1 MGPTATGKT
10 DVAIELR
17 KRYPFEI
24 ISVDSVLVY
33 RGMDIG
39 TAKPDAETL
48 RFAPHRLVDILNP
61 EEAYSAGDFV
71 RDAQREM
78 QEICAAGR
86 VPLLVGGTMMYF
98 RALLGGIAKLP
109 TADVEIRRAID
120 ADAEKLG
127 WPAMHARLH
136 EVDPVA
142 AERINANDSQRIQR
156 ALEVFDISGRC
167 LTDWQ
172 QEAGEGTPE
181 TDMRFLKVALQIP
194 DRQVLHQRIEARLA
208 WMFSNG
214 FVDEVAQLRQRPARC
229 RSMLHQATRTP
240 QQHSACRGHPRPTPV
255 LPRAETASAS
265 RGTSAT
271 SPSFAWRAQPHRCF
285 PDDWYATRQC
295 ESAPAQ
301 RHRSCLHARFGN
313 GIHPR
318 SHSIRP
324 TFI

>member
-1 MGPTATGKT
+1 MGPTAAGKT

-48 RFAPHRLVDILNP
+48 RLAPHRLVDILDP

-71 RDAQREM
+71 RNAQCEM
-78 QEICAAGR
+78 REICAAGR

-109 TADVEIRRAID
+109 TANAEIRSAID

-127 WPAMHARLH
+127 WPAMHARLR

-142 AERINANDSQRIQR
+142 AERISANDSQRIQR
-156 ALEVFDISGRC
+156 ALEVFDISGRS

-172 QEAGEGTPE
+172 QEAVEGTRE

-194 DRQVLHQRIEARLA
+194 DRQVLHQRIEERLA
-208 WMFSNG
+208 WMFGNG
-214 FVDEVAQLRQRPARC
+214 FVEEVAGLRQRPALTRDMPSM
-229 RSMLHQATRTP
+229 RSVGYRQVWAHLEGESTLEEGQY
-240 QQHSACRGHPRPTPV
+240 
-255 LPRAETASAS
+255 RALV
-265 RGTSAT
+265 
-271 SPSFAWRAQPHRCF
+271 
-285 PDDWYATRQC
+285 ATRQLAKRQITWLRS
-295 ESAPAQ
+295 ESDLFLVNPLEAGNVDAISGFLAKK
-301 RHRSCLHARFGN
+301 HRIFE
-313 GIHPR
+313 
-318 SHSIRP
+318 
-324 TFI
+324 

>member
-1 MGPTATGKT
+1 MGPTAAGKT

-17 KRYPFEI
+17 ERYPFEI
-24 ISVDSVLVY
+24 ISVDSALVY

-48 RFAPHRLVDILNP
+48 RLAPHRLVDILDP

-78 QEICAAGR
+78 QDICAAGR

-109 TADVEIRRAID
+109 TADAEIRRAID

-127 WPAMHARLH
+127 WPAMHARLR

-156 ALEVFDISGRC
+156 ALEVFDISGRS

-172 QEAGEGTPE
+172 QEAAEGAPDPDT
-181 TDMRFLKVALQIP
+181 RFIKVALQIP
-194 DRQVLHQRIEARLA
+194 DRQVLHQRIEERLA
-208 WMFSNG
+208 WMFGNG
-214 FVDEVAQLRQRPARC
+214 FVDEVAQLRQRPALTREMPSM
-229 RSMLHQATRTP
+229 RSVGYRQVWAQLEGEYTLAEGQY
-240 QQHSACRGHPRPTPV
+240 
-255 LPRAETASAS
+255 RALV
-265 RGTSAT
+265 
-271 SPSFAWRAQPHRCF
+271 
-285 PDDWYATRQC
+285 ATRQLAKRQITWLRS
-295 ESAPAQ
+295 ESDLFSVSPLEAGNVGAISGFLAKK
-301 RHRSCLHARFGN
+301 HRIFE
-313 GIHPR
+313 
-318 SHSIRP
+318 
-324 TFI
+324 